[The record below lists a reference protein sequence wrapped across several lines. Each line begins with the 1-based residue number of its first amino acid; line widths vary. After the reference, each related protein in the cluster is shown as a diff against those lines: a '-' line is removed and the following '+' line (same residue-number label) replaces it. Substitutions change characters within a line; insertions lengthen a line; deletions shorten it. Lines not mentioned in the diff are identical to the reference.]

1 MLPEGFGQ
9 VSASPRANR
18 YSTGASVTLTALPDA
33 GQSFHGWS
41 GDAGGSQNPL
51 TVMVSSNKVI
61 TAQFTKRP
69 ALAPMLC
76 RHTANGEEIQLLLTG
91 EFGERYSIEATA
103 SLELPPHT
111 AAWTT
116 LATVTNSFGAVQ
128 FNDPFATNGSQ
139 RFYRIRQPVQ

>member
-1 MLPEGFGQ
+1 MTP
-9 VSASPRANR
+9 SRR
-18 YSTGASVTLTALPDA
+18 IGAVC
-33 GQSFHGWS
+33 
-41 GDAGGSQNPL
+41 GDASGTQNPL
-51 TVMVSSNKVI
+51 TVTLNSSKVI

-69 ALAPMLC
+69 GLAPILC
-76 RHTANGEEIQLLLTG
+76 GHTANGEEIQLLLTG

-128 FNDPFATNGSQ
+128 FNDPFVTNGTQ
-139 RFYRIRQPVQ
+139 RFYRALRSEP